1 VRNQPDC
8 ITRTVRA
15 VTAAGQKVK
24 RVEVDYKEGRVIIT
38 TGEPTEDDNNC
49 NNQWD
54 IELEKNEVAE
64 VRSRFH

>member
-1 VRNQPDC
+1 MTRKPCEINQTG

-54 IELEKNEVAE
+54 IELEKK
-64 VRSRFH
+64 